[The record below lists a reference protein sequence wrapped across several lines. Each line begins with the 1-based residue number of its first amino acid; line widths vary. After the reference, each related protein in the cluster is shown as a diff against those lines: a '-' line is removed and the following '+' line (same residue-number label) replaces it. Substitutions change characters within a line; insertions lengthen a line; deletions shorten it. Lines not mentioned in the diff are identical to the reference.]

1 VERET
6 PWGEKRESV
15 EVDTLN
21 SVTRQWTSQIIWGGL
36 LTENV
41 VQATAR
47 DLMAGAMMRLEMA
60 GYPVVMSV
68 HDEII
73 CEVPEGHGSLAEM
86 ISLMTEVPAWAQGCP
101 VAAEGKESLRY
112 EK

>member
-1 VERET
+1 MRET
-6 PWGEKRESV
+6 V
-15 EVDTLN
+15 QVDTLN

-36 LTENV
+36 LTENI

-47 DLMAGAMMRLEMA
+47 DLMATAMMRLEMSKF
-60 GYPVVMSV
+60 PVIMSV

-73 CEVPEGHGSLAEM
+73 CEVPDEGGSLAEM
-86 ISLMTEVPAWAQGCP
+86 IEIMVSPPTWAQGCP
-101 VAAEGKESLRY
+101 IAAEGKESLRY

>member
-1 VERET
+1 
-6 PWGEKRESV
+6 
-15 EVDTLN
+15 
-21 SVTRQWTSQIIWGGL
+21 
-36 LTENV
+36 
-41 VQATAR
+41 
-47 DLMAGAMMRLEMA
+47 MAGAMMRLEMA